1 MVGIFPD
8 ETVAHPTAAAA
19 GQGAHV
25 RQRATAVLSVAA
37 LTIAAVC
44 GLAAC
49 GGASGDAGS
58 AGGEVRAVDG
68 PVDMGALND
77 VCAGNV
83 ALTSAPPYT
92 GPAPHPVALFSQHQ
106 GNDPTGS
113 TFPVRL
119 LQDVGQP
126 ERDAFLARPAQTQLV
141 ACAERDAREPTDV
154 ICRFDIGSQKQVPF
168 FRTSY
173 RITVRAAHTGQVVAT
188 VPVNPAAAGCPTSV
202 KVAWSGA
209 EVFSAPTDRQIV
221 TALTPFVS
229 WGGTGTPPVPA
240 GPEDAPAAGGAP
252 VVEGSVQMTTGPG
265 VDPASPA
272 VRAHLTFWDAFARA
286 QEGDRAALGTLLD
299 QVDGSFFGTL
309 TTILDQNR
317 AIPGRSVRGP
327 LRLLVTGVSAGPE
340 GGAEGGA
347 AAVDSCLDETGRET
361 LEQSL
366 PTGQI
371 GIASRIRVNLA
382 RDSTGEYRA
391 TGFADAPPAPC
402 PPPSGRIS

>member
-1 MVGIFPD
+1 M
-8 ETVAHPTAAAA
+8 
-19 GQGAHV
+19 
-25 RQRATAVLSVAA
+25 RLLSVGA

-49 GGASGDAGS
+49 GGASGDASSAGGRGS
-58 AGGEVRAVDG
+58 GGEVRAVDG
-68 PVDMGALND
+68 PVDMGSLNE

-92 GPAPHPVALFSQHQ
+92 GPTPHPVALFSQQQ

-119 LQDVGQP
+119 LQDMGQP
-126 ERDAFLARPAQTQLV
+126 ERDAFLAPPAQAQLV

-154 ICRFDIGSQKQVPF
+154 ICHFDIGSQEQVPF

-173 RITVRAAHTGQVVAT
+173 RITVRAARTGQVVAT

-229 WGGTGTPPVPA
+229 WDGTGTPPA
-240 GPEDAPAAGGAP
+240 STGPEDAPAAGGAP
-252 VVEGSVQMTTGPG
+252 VIAGSVQMTTGPG

-272 VRAHLTFWDAFARA
+272 VRVHLTFWDAFARA

-299 QVDGSFFGTL
+299 QVDGSFFGML
-309 TTILDQNR
+309 TTLLDQNR

-340 GGAEGGA
+340 GGAV
-347 AAVDSCLDETGRET
+347 AVDSCLDETGRET

-382 RDSTGEYRA
+382 RDSTGEYRV

-402 PPPSGRIS
+402 PSPAGRIS

>member
-1 MVGIFPD
+1 M
-8 ETVAHPTAAAA
+8 
-19 GQGAHV
+19 

-37 LTIAAVC
+37 LTTAAVC

-49 GGASGDAGS
+49 GGASGDADGRGS
-58 AGGEVRAVDG
+58 GGEVRAVDG

-92 GPAPHPVALFSQHQ
+92 GPAPHPVALFSQQQ

-119 LQDVGQP
+119 LQDMGQP
-126 ERDAFLARPAQTQLV
+126 ERDAFLAPPAQAQLV

-154 ICRFDIGSQKQVPF
+154 ICHFDIGSQEQVPF

-173 RITVRAAHTGQVVAT
+173 RITVRAARTGQVVAT

-221 TALTPFVS
+221 TVLTPFVS
-229 WGGTGTPPVPA
+229 WDGTGTPPASA

-252 VVEGSVQMTTGPG
+252 VVAGSVQMTTGPG

-272 VRAHLTFWDAFARA
+272 VRVHLTFWDAFARA

-299 QVDGSFFGTL
+299 QVDGSFFGML
-309 TTILDQNR
+309 TTLLDQNR

-340 GGAEGGA
+340 GGAV
-347 AAVDSCLDETGRET
+347 AVDSCLDETGRET

-382 RDSTGEYRA
+382 RDSTGEYRV
-391 TGFADAPPAPC
+391 TDFADAPPAPC
-402 PPPSGRIS
+402 PSPAGRIS